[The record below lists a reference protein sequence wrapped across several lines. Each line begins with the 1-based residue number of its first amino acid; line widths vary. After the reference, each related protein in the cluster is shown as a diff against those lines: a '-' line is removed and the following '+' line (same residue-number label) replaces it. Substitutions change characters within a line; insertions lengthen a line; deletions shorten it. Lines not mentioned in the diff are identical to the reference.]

1 MTSSPPSPT
10 SPLVSANWLA
20 PKLRSPDLVIL
31 DCSWYLPSAGRDAE
45 AEYRA
50 AHLPGALRLDL
61 DELSASDTDLPHMLP
76 TSGQFAAAMEQLG
89 IRRTD
94 QVICYDG
101 SGVNLSAAR
110 VWWMFRVF
118 GHHAVAVLNGG
129 FPMWASATRP
139 VQRGASHPARSGY
152 PVPAADKTLVR
163 DRADILRILADGHH
177 ATLVDCRPA
186 ARWRGEMDE
195 PRAGLRKGSIA
206 GSRNIPHTE
215 FTDPATGLMLE
226 PDQLRGLFAAN
237 GMDPTQPNVAMCGSG
252 TSACVLALAVEVLR
266 ADNPATVG
274 PPVAIYDGSWS
285 EWGRIDDRGG
295 LSS

>member
-10 SPLVSANWLA
+10 SPLVSAGWLA

-31 DCSWYLPSAGRDAE
+31 DCSWYLPTAGRDAE

-50 AHLPGALRLDL
+50 AHLPGALRIDL
-61 DELSASDTDLPHMLP
+61 DAVSASDTDLPHMLP
-76 TSGQFAAAMEQLG
+76 TPGQFATAMEQLG

-118 GHHAVAVLNGG
+118 GHHAVAVLDGG

-139 VQRGASHPARSGY
+139 VQRGVSRPVRSGY
-152 PVPAADKTLVR
+152 PVPSIDATLVR
-163 DRADILRILADGHH
+163 NRDDMLRILAGSDQ
-177 ATLVDCRPA
+177 ATVVDCRPA
-186 ARWRGEMDE
+186 ARWSGEMDE
-195 PRAGLRKGSIA
+195 PRAGLRKGNIA
-206 GSRNIPHTE
+206 GSRNIPYTE
-215 FTDPATGLMLE
+215 FTDPATGLLLG
-226 PDQLRGLFAAN
+226 PDQLRALFAAN
-237 GMDPTQPNVAMCGSG
+237 GMDPLRPKVAMCGSG

-266 ADNPATVG
+266 VDDPAGVG

-285 EWGRIDDRGG
+285 EWGRK
-295 LSS
+295 